1 VPVRIAGA
9 DRFGTADAALA
20 AEFPSPGSAG
30 AVVLATAANYPD
42 ALIGTALAAAK
53 NAPLLFVSGSLSA
66 NTKADI
72 VRVLP
77 AGGTVYLLGGTAAIP
92 DSVKTALTA
101 LGFTVTRYAGTD
113 RYGTAL
119 AVAAGLGNP
128 GTVFLATGTNFP
140 DALTAGPAAAHL
152 HGAVLLT
159 DGSTMPTSVKAY
171 LTAHPGTVYAVG
183 SPAAAADPTATKL
196 TGADRYATAVA
207 VDSSVFAGGPTNI
220 GVASGLQFP
229 DALSG
234 GVYQAHFG
242 GAMVLSDPAVLPAS
256 TSTYL
261 TNVKGTVASTAIFGG
276 TAALSTSV
284 QTAIKTAL
292 GFS

>member
-1 VPVRIAGA
+1 
-9 DRFGTADAALA
+9 
-20 AEFPSPGSAG
+20 
-30 AVVLATAANYPD
+30 
-42 ALIGTALAAAK
+42 
-53 NAPLLFVSGSLSA
+53 
-66 NTKADI
+66 
-72 VRVLP
+72 
-77 AGGTVYLLGGTAAIP
+77 VYLLGGTSAIP
-92 DSVKTALTA
+92 DSVKTAITA
-101 LGFTVTRYAGTD
+101 LGFTVTRYAGSD

-140 DALTAGPAAAHL
+140 DALTAGPAAAHM

-159 DGSTMPTSVKAY
+159 DGSTMPASVTAY
-171 LTAHPGTVYAVG
+171 LAAHPGTVYAVG
-183 SPAAAADPTATKL
+183 SPAAAADPSATKL

-207 VDSSVFAGGPTNI
+207 VDTAVFSGGPTNI

-261 TNVKGTVASTAIFGG
+261 GSVKGTVASTAIFGG
-276 TAALSTSV
+276 TSALSASV
-284 QTAIKTAL
+284 QTAVKTAL
-292 GFS
+292 GL